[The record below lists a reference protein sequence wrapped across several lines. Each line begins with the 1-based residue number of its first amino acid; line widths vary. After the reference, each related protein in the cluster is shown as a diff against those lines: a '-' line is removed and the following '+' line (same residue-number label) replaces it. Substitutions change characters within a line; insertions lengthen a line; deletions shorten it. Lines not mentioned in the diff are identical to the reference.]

1 MLRTFNCGVGM
12 IVVVS
17 AEKCQDVTDALTAQG
32 ETVFPLGRMVPVKRA
47 RMARSTRVR
56 SDYEPQCSTQ
66 ACRRL
71 HFRQRFEHGG
81 AGTSLPSPDFPAEIT
96 CVISD
101 KPTAGGLAK
110 AQGFGIPTL
119 VFERKNYAS
128 KSEHEA
134 AILAALGELA
144 PDIICLA
151 GYMRLI
157 SGEFIAPY
165 EGRIINIH
173 PSLLP
178 LFPGLHTHQRAIDS
192 GMKITGCTV
201 HFVTEG
207 MDEGPVIG
215 QAAVPVTAGDTA
227 DSLAARVLTVEHKL
241 YPLSLRLLAEAKC
254 GWKAGRSPEHRQQFR
269 TPDAHLCL
277 TEVVSRS
284 RDRSPSHMEGDPAAS
299 SPALQPKQLFTQ
311 G

>member
-1 MLRTFNCGVGM
+1 MSLSAPRKR
-12 IVVVS
+12 VVVFIS
-17 AEKCQDVTDALTAQG
+17 GGGSNMVALA
-32 ETVFPLGRMVPVKRA
+32 
-47 RMARSTRVR
+47 
-56 SDYEPQCSTQ
+56 Q
-66 ACRRL
+66 ACR
-71 HFRQRFEHGG
+71 E
-81 AGTSLPSPDFPAEIT
+81 PNFPAEVA

-110 AQGFGIPTL
+110 AQGLGIPTL

-128 KSEHEA
+128 KGEHEA

-207 MDEGPVIG
+207 MDEGPIIG
-215 QAAVPVTAGDTA
+215 QAAVPVVAGDTA

-241 YPLSLRLLAEAKC
+241 YPLALRLLAEGKVRMD
-254 GWKAGRSPEHRQQFR
+254 GGK
-269 TPDAHLCL
+269 
-277 TEVVSRS
+277 VVRNS
-284 RDRSPSHMEGDPAAS
+284 DVS
-299 SPALQPKQLFTQ
+299 SELQSLVSI
-311 G
+311 